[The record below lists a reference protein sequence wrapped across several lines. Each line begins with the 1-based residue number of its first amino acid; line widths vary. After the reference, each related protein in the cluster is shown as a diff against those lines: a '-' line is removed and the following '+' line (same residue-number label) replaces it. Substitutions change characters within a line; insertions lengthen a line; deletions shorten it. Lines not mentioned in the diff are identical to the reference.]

1 MKRLLLPFLLFLSP
15 PFHADAAG
23 PFTSQVLSS
32 ALLYP
37 GTYEVKSYGTSSLQ
51 HNLPTF
57 LKCTNAD
64 ICRGKLIQDGH
75 VIYNYGCPTSNN
87 PMTVEVCINQFNQY
101 VQRDLPNLR
110 SLSRVEYTVD
120 SASWGYGIRT
130 SFMPQQLPPTC
141 DIRATVNNMTIDL
154 GQYTVNT
161 GKKNRTVNDLLEL
174 KCTGTVNVIV
184 TATNFDPKV
193 LQVRIPPQI
202 AGGKDGWYGVQRNT
216 PVPVKS
222 EFTIQLDGRTVGAK
236 THTVI
241 YTVSIM

>member
-1 MKRLLLPFLLFLSP
+1 MK
-15 PFHADAAG
+15 
-23 PFTSQVLSS
+23 
-32 ALLYP
+32 
-37 GTYEVKSYGTSSLQ
+37 
-51 HNLPTF
+51 
-57 LKCTNAD
+57 
-64 ICRGKLIQDGH
+64 
-75 VIYNYGCPTSNN
+75 
-87 PMTVEVCINQFNQY
+87 QFNEY

-110 SLSRVEYTVD
+110 SLSRVEYNFT
-120 SASWGYGIRT
+120 ATGWGSGINT

-141 DIRATVNNMTIDL
+141 DIRATVPNMTIDL

-236 THTVI
+236 THAVI

>member
-1 MKRLLLPFLLFLSP
+1 M
-15 PFHADAAG
+15 
-23 PFTSQVLSS
+23 Q
-32 ALLYP
+32 
-37 GTYEVKSYGTSSLQ
+37 
-51 HNLPTF
+51 
-57 LKCTNAD
+57 
-64 ICRGKLIQDGH
+64 
-75 VIYNYGCPTSNN
+75 
-87 PMTVEVCINQFNQY
+87 
-101 VQRDLPNLR
+101 
-110 SLSRVEYTVD
+110 
-120 SASWGYGIRT
+120 T

-141 DIRATVNNMTIDL
+141 DIRATVPNMTIDL
-154 GQYTVNT
+154 GQYTINT
-161 GKKNRTVNDLLEL
+161 GKKNRTVNDVLEL
-174 KCTGTVNVIV
+174 KCTGTVNALV